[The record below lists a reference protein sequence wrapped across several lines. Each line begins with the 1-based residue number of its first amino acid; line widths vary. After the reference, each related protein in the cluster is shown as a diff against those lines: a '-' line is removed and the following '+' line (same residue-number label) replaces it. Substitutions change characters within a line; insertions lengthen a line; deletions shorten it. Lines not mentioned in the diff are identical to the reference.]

1 MYSEYCCN
9 SWAQW
14 GKAQRMADVVA
25 FQAMVQSPWD
35 WMHLDG
41 LPLPTERSKS
51 PMEVVILSSARVEK
65 SPEKMTSRLTAVP
78 ERMCV
83 HSGFG
88 KGGSDPADCYGYIDF
103 SLHFPLSPFLLSFY
117 HLLIS

>member
-1 MYSEYCCN
+1 
-9 SWAQW
+9 
-14 GKAQRMADVVA
+14 MADVVS

-35 WMHLDG
+35 WMTLDG

-65 SPEKMTSRLTAVP
+65 SPEKMMSRLTAIS

-88 KGGSDPADCYGYIDF
+88 KGGSDPAD
-103 SLHFPLSPFLLSFY
+103 
-117 HLLIS
+117 